1 MCKHEDNINTSIKAY
16 SKALRDCRK
25 LDVWPR
31 SENIQAQYFH
41 TPRQQLAISK
51 LKNCQANHRF
61 VIEEYAKHVG
71 PVPEHFFPQI
81 GSTGYLMTPGVKRAT
96 PMHMILALLLMIGI
110 TVAGISLA
118 PAKHQQNHE
127 VDQSEVLK
135 QEYQSF

>member
-1 MCKHEDNINTSIKAY
+1 MCKHEENIETSIKAY
-16 SKALRDCRK
+16 EKAIRDCRK

-41 TPRQQLAISK
+41 TPLQQLAISK

-71 PVPEHFFPQI
+71 PVPEHFFPDI
-81 GSTGYLMTPGVKRAT
+81 GPNGYLMAPGVKRVTGLQFIMA
-96 PMHMILALLLMIGI
+96 MFLMLGV
-110 TVAGISLA
+110 TVGSLCVFSHLKDHKA
-118 PAKHQQNHE
+118 
-127 VDQSEVLK
+127 DQSEVLK